1 MPLSRPLRGYRN
13 LQRLTQIINVFA
25 KHGFGYLA
33 VQLRLKSILP
43 LRRRFRRE
51 GEGIQELTIPERIRM
66 AMEELGPTFIKLGQ
80 TLSSRPDL
88 VPASFVEEF
97 KRLQDRVPPFPFP
110 QVRATLERELG
121 SPLERNFSHFREIP
135 DGAASIAQV
144 HSAVSVSGEPVIV
157 KVQRPQIEKIIE
169 EDIQLLAALAQLL
182 ERYVAEV
189 RIYNPTGI
197 VSEFSRTIRREL
209 DFTLESSNVERFRNN
224 FKGTSSIVIP
234 QIFWNQSTSRVLTLE
249 RLEGIPIDET
259 EKIKAKGHSEKE
271 IARLLV
277 DAYLMQIFEH
287 GLFHADPHPGNI
299 LVLPGGRLALLDF
312 GIVGRIRPEMM
323 QINASIF
330 LALVKRDYDRLVEEV
345 LKVGLVTDE
354 SQIRGFR
361 EDLIDFIEPYYGRD
375 LTQIEVGKIVSEAIQ
390 LANAYHI
397 RFPLDLVLLGKT
409 LATVEGVA
417 RQLDPHLNLLEIAR
431 PYARRL
437 IRKERSPWELTS
449 KALSVTQGYKELAQ
463 ELPSQIRLALKK
475 LLHGKLRVEFSHV
488 GLEHLP
494 KEMDRSSNRIA
505 FSLIISAIIV
515 ASSLIINSGRGPLI
529 LGFSALGVIGFSLAG
544 LLGLWLAIAILRSGR
559 L

>member
-1 MPLSRPLRGYRN
+1 M
-13 LQRLTQIINVFA
+13 
-25 KHGFGYLA
+25 
-33 VQLRLKSILP
+33 
-43 LRRRFRRE
+43 
-51 GEGIQELTIPERIRM
+51 
-66 AMEELGPTFIKLGQ
+66 
-80 TLSSRPDL
+80 
-88 VPASFVEEF
+88 
-97 KRLQDRVPPFPFP
+97 
-110 QVRATLERELG
+110 
-121 SPLERNFSHFREIP
+121 
-135 DGAASIAQV
+135 
-144 HSAVSVSGEPVIV
+144 
-157 KVQRPQIEKIIE
+157 
-169 EDIQLLAALAQLL
+169 
-182 ERYVAEV
+182 

-197 VSEFSRTIRREL
+197 VSEFSRAIRREL
-209 DFTLESSNVERFRNN
+209 DFTLESSNLGRFRQN
-224 FKGTSSIVIP
+224 FEGSSSVVIP
-234 QIFWNQSTSRVLTLE
+234 RVFWNQCTSRVLTLE
-249 RLEGIPIDET
+249 RLEGIPVDEI
-259 EKIKAKGHSEKE
+259 EEIKSKGYSPRE

-299 LVLPGGRLALLDF
+299 LVLPEGRVALLDF

-323 QINASIF
+323 EVNASIF
-330 LALVKRDYDRLVEEV
+330 LALVKKDYDRLVEEV
-345 LKVGLVTDE
+345 LRVGLVMDE

-375 LTQIEVGKIVSEAIQ
+375 LAQIEVGKIISEAIQ
-390 LANAYHI
+390 LASKYHI
-397 RFPLDLVLLGKT
+397 RLPLDLMLLGKT

-417 RQLDPHLNLLEIAR
+417 RQLDPHLNLLEVAK

-437 IRKERSPWELTS
+437 VRRERSPWQITS
-449 KALSVTQGYKELAQ
+449 KALSVTREYGELAQ

-475 LLHGKLRVEFSHV
+475 LLHGRLRVEFSHV

>member
-13 LQRLTQIINVFA
+13 LQRLSQIINVFA

-43 LRRRFRRE
+43 LRRRFGGD
-51 GEGIQELTIPERIRM
+51 GEGIQALTVPERIRL

-80 TLSSRPDL
+80 MLSSRPDL

-97 KRLQDRVPPFPFP
+97 KRLQDKVPPFPFA
-110 QVRATLERELG
+110 QVREILERELG
-121 SPLERNFSHFREIP
+121 SPLEKNFPQFSETPHA
-135 DGAASIAQV
+135 AASMAQV
-144 HSAVSVSGEPVIV
+144 HSAVSLHGEPVIV
-157 KVQRPQIEKIIE
+157 KVQRPEIEKIIE

-182 ERYVAEV
+182 EKYVAEV

-197 VSEFSRTIRREL
+197 VSEFSRAIRREL
-209 DFTLESSNVERFRNN
+209 DFTLESSNLERFRDH
-224 FKGTSSIVIP
+224 FKGERSIVIP
-234 QIFWNQSTSRVLTLE
+234 RVFWNQSTSRVLTLE
-249 RLEGIPIDET
+249 RLEGIPIDEVA
-259 EKIKAKGHSEKE
+259 KIRAQGHSEKK

-299 LVLPGGRLALLDF
+299 LVLPESKLGLLDF
-312 GIVGRIRPEMM
+312 GIVGRIRPQMM
-323 QINASIF
+323 EVNASIF

-354 SQIRGFR
+354 STIHGFR

-375 LTQIEVGKIVSEAIQ
+375 LAQIEVGKIVSEAIH
-390 LANAYHI
+390 LANTYHI
-397 RFPLDLVLLGKT
+397 RLPLDLVLLGKT

-437 IRKERSPWELTS
+437 IRKERSPWELAS
-449 KALSVTQGYKELAQ
+449 KALSVTQEYKELTQ

-505 FSLIISAIIV
+505 SSLIISAIIV